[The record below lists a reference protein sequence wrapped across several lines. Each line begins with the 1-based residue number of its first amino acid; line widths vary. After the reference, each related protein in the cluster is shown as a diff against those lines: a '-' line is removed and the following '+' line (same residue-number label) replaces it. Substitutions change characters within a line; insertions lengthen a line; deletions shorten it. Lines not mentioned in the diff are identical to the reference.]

1 MLISQLVVLL
11 VGFRRYDRSSILQR
25 EFQSQKSLGSATG
38 IRLWMT
44 QFLGGL
50 CASDNS
56 RKERKDFLSRK
67 DREIMTLAIGD
78 ISWVKNT
85 RKPIAISNMLC
96 QCARYTRAGHWFW
109 VEVST
114 KRLIQLLFQIICT
127 CTLLKLKGKLA
138 CVCFYVTQ
146 LFFCVSEAT
155 WFQCHFQK
163 KKH

>member
-1 MLISQLVVLL
+1 MSVGAGLEKLEICSISNMTL
-11 VGFRRYDRSSILQR
+11 GSSILQR

-78 ISWVKNT
+78 IS
-85 RKPIAISNMLC
+85 
-96 QCARYTRAGHWFW
+96 
-109 VEVST
+109 
-114 KRLIQLLFQIICT
+114 
-127 CTLLKLKGKLA
+127 
-138 CVCFYVTQ
+138 
-146 LFFCVSEAT
+146 
-155 WFQCHFQK
+155 
-163 KKH
+163 